1 MNKRVALITVFLLSI
16 NATLLAQII
25 TDTIV
30 KDSLKIETSNNLKF
44 NHKQLIIPTVFI
56 SYGLIGLENKNLRFF
71 KNFKNDSFNEY
82 GKDKIDFDDVMQFVP
97 ATTALSLD
105 FIGIKSKNSFKKRAL
120 VLATSTILIGIT
132 VKALKSYTNQLRPD
146 ASTNN
151 SFPSGHTANSFLGAE
166 LLYQEY
172 KDQSIWY
179 GISGYAVATS
189 VGVLRMYHNR
199 HWFTDVVTGAGI
211 GILSTKVAYWL
222 VPKISKLFSNNK
234 STNNNTVFIP
244 FYDGKTTGF
253 GLISQF

>member
-1 MNKRVALITVFLLSI
+1 MYLLLSI
-16 NATLLAQII
+16 NSNLLAQISSNSFA
-25 TDTIV
+25 
-30 KDSLKIETSNNLKF
+30 KDSLKIESSNNLKF
-44 NHKQLIIPTVFI
+44 NYKQLIIPTVFI
-56 SYGLIGLENKNLRFF
+56 SYGLIGLENKNLRLF
-71 KNFKNDSFNEY
+71 KSFKNDSFNEY

-105 FIGIKSKNSFKKRAL
+105 FIGVKSKNSFKKRAL
-120 VLATSTILIGIT
+120 VLATSTILMGIT
-132 VKALKSYTNQLRPD
+132 VKVIKKSTNQLRPD
-146 ASTNN
+146 ASTFN

-166 LLYQEY
+166 LLFQEY

-189 VGVLRMYHNR
+189 VGALRIYHNR

-211 GILSTKVAYWL
+211 GILSTKAAYWL
-222 VPKISKLFSNNK
+222 VPKISKLISKNK
-234 STNNNTVFIP
+234 SSNNNTVFIP

>member
-120 VLATSTILIGIT
+120 VLATSTILMGIT

-234 STNNNTVFIP
+234 STNNNTVLIP